1 MSGGRF
7 RRFCTS
13 VHNAADSLRK
23 RIEHFKHKIRH
34 RALKG
39 PWAHEEPWNVSFIS
53 IMSMLWTVF
62 FTDVLLISAPVQEN
76 SDFFFFFLI
85 FLVQNWGPV
94 IYFAMTST
102 VFGEWSNHSLFP
114 GCLLGLS
121 TQWGDSEHSL
131 ISCIQR
137 GHPYTSVLF
146 FVFFFHCRGS
156 RDGWYSGHN
165 SLSVP
170 ALLNFSLYVFFVKY
184 LA

>member
-1 MSGGRF
+1 MRNPEMSALSASCRCCGQSF
-7 RRFCTS
+7 SLMFCLF
-13 VHNAADSLRK
+13 LRQCRK
-23 RIEHFKHKIRH
+23 T
-34 RALKG
+34 
-39 PWAHEEPWNVSFIS
+39 VIS
-53 IMSMLWTVF
+53 
-62 FTDVLLISAPVQEN
+62 
-76 SDFFFFFLI
+76 FFFFLI

-146 FVFFFHCRGS
+146 FVFFFFHCRGS